1 LRGAVKD
8 ANSVIPGVM
17 VTLLNEGTNASRTTA
32 SNELGEYVFAS
43 VLPGTYTVRKSSSD
57 EALET

>member
-1 LRGAVKD
+1 MGFWRRHSAEVL
-8 ANSVIPGVM
+8 AND
-17 VTLLNEGTNASRTTA
+17 TLLNEGTNASRTTA

-43 VLPGTYTVRKSSSD
+43 VLPAYTVRKSSSD